1 MYNIY
6 TRLRKEQRKLKE
18 IRTIVVHWIDE
29 DEPSYISDDPR
40 EGIIWRCN
48 YTFVRILALPHNE
61 DYILKDIWFDDGLP
75 EWVMYA
81 IDGINS
87 NAPDSRA
94 CFDAVWDWDE
104 NED

>member
-29 DEPSYISDDPR
+29 DGPSYISDDPR

>member
-1 MYNIY
+1 M
-6 TRLRKEQRKLKE
+6 KE

-29 DEPSYISDDPR
+29 DEPAYISDDPR
-40 EGIIWRCN
+40 EGIIWRSN

-61 DYILKDIWFDDGLP
+61 DYILKDIWFEDGLP

-81 IDGINS
+81 VDGINN